1 MNYELITFIGG
12 LKMPE
17 ILVIAL
23 VVLLLFG
30 ASKIPTLMRNLGKGV
45 HSFKQGL
52 EDAKEEINREV
63 KKASDSD
70 SDKPQ
75 NEPKD
80 KE

>member
-1 MNYELITFIGG
+1 MTTLFIGG

-45 HSFKQGL
+45 HSFKQGI
-52 EDAKEEINREV
+52 EDAKEEINKEV
-63 KKASDSD
+63 KKAPDS
-70 SDKPQ
+70 
-75 NEPKD
+75 KD
-80 KE
+80 

>member
-52 EDAKEEINREV
+52 EDAKEEINKEV
-63 KKASDSD
+63 KKATDTD
-70 SDKPQ
+70 NDKQ
-75 NEPKD
+75 QDESKD
-80 KE
+80 K

>member
-12 LKMPE
+12 LKLPE

-30 ASKIPTLMRNLGKGV
+30 ASKIPTMMRNLGKGV

-52 EDAKEEINREV
+52 EDAKQEINKEV
-63 KKASDSD
+63 KKATDTETE
-70 SDKPQ
+70 KPQ
-75 NEPKD
+75 IED
-80 KE
+80 KNKE

>member
-1 MNYELITFIGG
+1 MNQILFIGG

-30 ASKIPTLMRNLGKGV
+30 ASKIPTMMRNLGKGV

-52 EDAKEEINREV
+52 EDAKEEINKEV
-63 KKASDSD
+63 KKATDSD
-70 SDKPQ
+70 SEKPQ
-75 NEPKD
+75 TESQN

>member
-1 MNYELITFIGG
+1 MILTLIITHNMTTLFIGG

-17 ILVIAL
+17 IIVIAL

-52 EDAKEEINREV
+52 EDAKEEINKEV
-63 KKASDSD
+63 KKASDA
-70 SDKPQ
+70 
-75 NEPKD
+75 E
-80 KE
+80 E